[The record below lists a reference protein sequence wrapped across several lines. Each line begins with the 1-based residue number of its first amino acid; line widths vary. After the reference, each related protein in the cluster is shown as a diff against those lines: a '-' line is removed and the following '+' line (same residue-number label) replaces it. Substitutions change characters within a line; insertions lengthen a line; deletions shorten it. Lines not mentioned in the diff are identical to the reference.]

1 MEPRRKAQFLQEAA
15 RTHRY
20 GPILWLVG
28 PSNFRTRS
36 SPPLSFNCRHICTGR
51 PPQQSLGPLT
61 AGLRATSLRRCRR
74 RQGCP
79 MKSAASRGAPGEGE
93 ERGGG
98 ERRGPMQLMRAS
110 VWLVARRVLPKQR
123 CGAQTSERKF
133 VLGILRQKSLI
144 IEKNYCIPIQVKFF

>member
-93 ERGGG
+93 ERGGR
-98 ERRGPMQLMRAS
+98 ERRGERGYSFRYAHYYIILYYGPSRDS
-110 VWLVARRVLPKQR
+110 N
-123 CGAQTSERKF
+123 TS
-133 VLGILRQKSLI
+133 LLSGSSMIILLLCVCKA
-144 IEKNYCIPIQVKFF
+144 P

>member
-28 PSNFRTRS
+28 PSNSRTRS

-61 AGLRATSLRRCRR
+61 AGLRVTSLRRCRR

-93 ERGGG
+93 ERGGR
-98 ERRGPMQLMRAS
+98 ERRGERWLCSIGYSFRYAHYYIILYYRPSRDSNTSLLSGSSMIILLLCVCKAS
-110 VWLVARRVLPKQR
+110 
-123 CGAQTSERKF
+123 
-133 VLGILRQKSLI
+133 
-144 IEKNYCIPIQVKFF
+144 